1 MASNLIA
8 KQLSSRTVSPIQ
20 DCGIILYIIPI
31 ASMVVFDAI
40 ERGKAV
46 ALFGFGNSEL
56 GNPCTETA
64 AKVSRTSALGS
75 FMVSREIF

>member
-1 MASNLIA
+1 
-8 KQLSSRTVSPIQ
+8 
-20 DCGIILYIIPI
+20 
-31 ASMVVFDAI
+31 MVVFDAN
-40 ERGKAV
+40 ERGKEV

-64 AKVSRTSALGS
+64 AKASRMSALGS